1 MSEEEDEEYSQS
13 VALPIDEILQS
24 DPSNEENKC
33 IIEFFKQL
41 KNERKSLSCSISSTN
56 EKKNSLQNN
65 DVKNH
70 EMFQMLKEYTKE
82 ELNEQVETLPYY
94 SAYWKEKVITYIKTV
109 RMYIHM
115 KYNKKCLDLEK
126 YHTCTCSILQRIK
139 RNDSLLNLFS
149 NSPICI
155 HLYLFGIHYK
165 QIVYFIEVISSH
177 LTKQKNNSLEP
188 NSCLLFWLLYLLILL
203 DSLQA
208 FDSDVCSNL
217 QKVRRL
223 CIQEIKSGN
232 ISSFSKEELTSLLQ
246 HNCIFEK
253 KNALSLVKCRT
264 SILYIIYIMITELF
278 NQK

>member
-13 VALPIDEILQS
+13 VALPIDEILKS
-24 DPSNEENKC
+24 DPKDEENKC
-33 IIEFFKQL
+33 IIEFFQQL
-41 KNERKSLSCSISSTN
+41 KNERKSLSSSICLTN
-56 EKKNSLQNN
+56 ERNKSLQNN

-70 EMFQMLKEYTKE
+70 EMFKMLKQYTKE
-82 ELNEQVETLPYY
+82 ELNDKVETVQYY
-94 SAYWKEKVITYIKTV
+94 STHWKEKVITYIKTV
-109 RMYIHM
+109 RTYIHM

-126 YHTCTCSILQRIK
+126 YHSCTCSILQKVK
-139 RNDSLLNLFS
+139 RNDSLLSLFS
-149 NSPICI
+149 TSPICI

-165 QIVYFIEVISSH
+165 QIVYFIEVISSY
-177 LTKQKNNSLEP
+177 LTKQKNKPLEP
-188 NSCLLFWLLYLLILL
+188 NGCLLFWLLYLLILL

-223 CIQEIKSGN
+223 CVQEIKSGE
-232 ISSFSKEELTSLLQ
+232 ISNLSKEELSSLLQ
-246 HNCIFEK
+246 HNCISENK
-253 KNALSLVKCRT
+253 DVLSLVKCRT